1 MLKVG
6 RLIILILRTHCKYPG
21 ARIIRWESL
30 YVLFVINYIIFIKPS
45 ASFVYCE
52 AVAVGIWVSCAVFIT
67 VFSLHVTYCKL
78 RPSYIMISW
87 RDRLMRCC
95 DTMLIML
102 RLPSQRLI
110 RSIAVTIRGPGAR
123 MSPTFSSPPPSISKE
138 SKSPPATSHA
148 KTLLPP
154 CYYANATALLQPC

>member
-1 MLKVG
+1 
-6 RLIILILRTHCKYPG
+6 
-21 ARIIRWESL
+21 
-30 YVLFVINYIIFIKPS
+30 
-45 ASFVYCE
+45 
-52 AVAVGIWVSCAVFIT
+52 
-67 VFSLHVTYCKL
+67 
-78 RPSYIMISW
+78 MISW

-110 RSIAVTIRGPGAR
+110 RSIAVTIRGPGAW
-123 MSPTFSSPPPSISKE
+123 MSSTFSSPPPSISKE

-154 CYYANATALLQPC
+154 CYYANATALLQPSYSPGPTDCNYPGTGTTGHRCTVACSNFDIDISSMYILFREGASPCRKCQQ